1 MISFVFTLSK
11 SSLLAIIYRSNCF
24 TIKEKRYFDT
34 KLKKTHM
41 NKCMEKVSVIM
52 TTHNSKATFQKSFDS
67 IVMQNYRNLEVVIID
82 GDSTDGTVDLIR
94 EAERDSAGRPGLSM
108 MWISEPDNG
117 IYEAMNK
124 GIRRSS
130 GDIIGVMND
139 LFTEKDALSRMVSTI
154 KSSGAD
160 GVHTDLVYTE
170 HGRCVRYWHMGNGC
184 WKNGKYRALH
194 FGWMPAHPTL
204 YLRRSVYEQYGLYD
218 MTLHSSADYEFML
231 KILSGKMGEPVRLAY
246 IPEVLVDMYYG
257 GTSSNGFSGYL
268 QNTREAYRALVKE
281 GVHPA
286 WFVIACRGAR
296 TLLQFHQA
304 KKYDA

>member
-1 MISFVFTLSK
+1 MLS
-11 SSLLAIIYRSNCF
+11 
-24 TIKEKRYFDT
+24 
-34 KLKKTHM
+34 
-41 NKCMEKVSVIM
+41 KVSVIM
-52 TTHNSKATFQKSFDS
+52 TTHNSKATFLESFAS
-67 IVMQNYRNLEVVIID
+67 IAFQNYGNIEVVIID
-82 GDSTDGTVDLIR
+82 GASTDGTVNLIQK
-94 EAERDSAGRPGLSM
+94 AEQDSIGRKNFFVK
-108 MWISEPDNG
+108 WISEPDHG

-124 GIRRSS
+124 GISLAS

-139 LFTEKDALSRMVSTI
+139 RFTTNDALTKMVSAITN
-154 KSSGAD
+154 SGAD
-160 GVHTDLVYTE
+160 GVHTDLVYSD
-170 HGRCVRYWHMGNGC
+170 HGRCIRYWHMGDGHWND
-184 WKNGKYRALH
+184 GKYRALLL
-194 FGWMPAHPTL
+194 GWMPAHPTL

-246 IPEVLVDMYYG
+246 IPEVLIDMYYG

-286 WFVIACRGAR
+286 WFVIACRVVR